1 MAEGAVMANATA
13 SSRKNVRDD
22 MVSSAALNEII
33 SWRVSANMK
42 CRGKGIFPRDLSGT
56 HVGYGHH

>member
-1 MAEGAVMANATA
+1 MANATA